1 MGLENFVSELESMG
15 FSQEVREEFLE
26 ALSDLYIGVRIPY
39 KIIPKGPGGIYY
51 SPIRTKYWPYS
62 DIIEKILL
70 QYGLV
75 DRSSA
80 FTVYTP
86 EANWYFLALTEKGV
100 SVAREA
106 YMSKLEESLD
116 FVKELLR
123 RYKKLVPILYYGAIY
138 DESLGRIYFNS
149 KPIENIDRVLGFE
162 TISIIDAKIGKAP
175 EPPQKRRTPHTVDEL
190 WGKVK
195 DIYGMQPLDMV
206 RVAFQATA
214 QTHTVTNVIN
224 EFFSPLYERRLVLL
238 IPSYSK
244 RNVYTDWE
252 KWYVTSEFM
261 DVVKESNVGIGQ
273 EKLKEFVTEFVS
285 LFLLYLGSKHYT
297 KGEILKALEVILDEN
312 KELGLSYDEVLE
324 RLRGLIQEISSS
336 TGSISGFNEYGEP
349 ESPPFMV
356 MDWERLDKAMMEYLE
371 LFGSRAL
378 LLSI

>member
-1 MGLENFVSELESMG
+1 MSIENFVSELESKG

-39 KIIPKGPGGIYY
+39 MIIPKGPGGIYY

-62 DIIEKILL
+62 DIVEKVLL

-75 DRSSA
+75 DTSSA

-100 SVAREA
+100 SVAQEA
-106 YMSKLEESLD
+106 YMSKLEKSLD
-116 FVKELLR
+116 FVKDHLQ
-123 RYKKLVPILYYGAIY
+123 RYKRLAPILYYGAIY

-149 KPIENIDRVLGFE
+149 KPIENIDRVLRFE
-162 TISIIDAKIGKAP
+162 TTSILDAKIGKAP
-175 EPPQKRRTPHTVDEL
+175 EPPQKRRTLHTVDEL
-190 WGKVK
+190 WSKVK
-195 DIYGMQPLDMV
+195 DIYERKPLDMV
-206 RVAFQATA
+206 RVAFMATA
-214 QTHTVTNVIN
+214 QTRTVTNVIN

-238 IPSYSK
+238 IPSYNR
-244 RNVYTDWE
+244 RNIYTDWE

-356 MDWERLDKAMMEYLE
+356 MDWELLDKAILEYLE
-371 LFGSRAL
+371 LLGSRAL
-378 LLSI
+378 ALR

>member
-1 MGLENFVSELESMG
+1 MSLDNFISGLESMG

-39 KIIPKGPGGIYY
+39 MVIPKGPGGIYY

-62 DIIEKILL
+62 DIVVKVLL

-75 DRSSA
+75 DTSSA
-80 FTVYTP
+80 FTVYMP

-100 SVAREA
+100 AVAQEA

-116 FVKELLR
+116 FVKDHLQ
-123 RYKKLVPILYYGAIY
+123 RYKRLAPILYYGAIY
-138 DESLGRIYFNS
+138 DGSVKRSYFNS
-149 KPIENIDRVLGFE
+149 KPEDNINRILGFG
-162 TISIIDAKIGKAP
+162 TTSVIDAEIGKAP
-175 EPPQKRRTPHTVDEL
+175 EPPLKRRTPHTVDEL

-206 RVAFQATA
+206 KVAFQATA
-214 QTHTVTNVIN
+214 QTQTVTNVIN

-238 IPSYSK
+238 IPSYNK

-261 DVVKESNVGIGQ
+261 DVVKESNVGIDQ

-285 LFLLYLGSKHYT
+285 LFLLYLGSKHYI

-324 RLRGLIQEISSS
+324 RLRRLIQETSSS
-336 TGSISGFNEYGEP
+336 TGSISRFNEHGGP

-356 MDWERLDKAMMEYLE
+356 MDWERLDKAILEYLE
-371 LFGSRAL
+371 LLGSRAL
-378 LLSI
+378 ALA